1 MATWSDR
8 GAELWGFW
16 GFVGNTCSSSEDDSP
31 YPVPNAN
38 SPRVRYTDLELDS
51 DLTLG
56 NGDNKIGSGTTIG
69 LGMGMSD
76 LGEPPVSA
84 GFTEEVALSRRGCS
98 FVKLL
103 RSMVLVLTFWCWWKS
118 ESLLLVNYANPVVPS
133 GSQQADRWQ
142 DVFL

>member
-8 GAELWGFW
+8 GAELWGSL
-16 GFVGNTCSSSEDDSP
+16 GTQGTFVAPRRMGP
-31 YPVPNAN
+31 YPSPNA

-76 LGEPPVSA
+76 LGEPFVSA
-84 GFTEEVALSRRGCS
+84 GFTEEVALSRRG
-98 FVKLL
+98 
-103 RSMVLVLTFWCWWKS
+103 
-118 ESLLLVNYANPVVPS
+118 
-133 GSQQADRWQ
+133 
-142 DVFL
+142 

>member
-8 GAELWGFW
+8 GAELWGSW

-31 YPVPNAN
+31 YPSPNAN

-56 NGDNKIGSGTTIG
+56 NGDIKIGSGTTIG

-103 RSMVLVLTFWCWWKS
+103 RSMVLVEVRKPSASQLRQPRSSQWFTTGR
-118 ESLLLVNYANPVVPS
+118 SLARCVPLVL
-133 GSQQADRWQ
+133 
-142 DVFL
+142 F